1 MGIEHVLQLLGG
13 LGLFLF
19 GMKLMGEG
27 LETVAG
33 SRLKSLLERITSH
46 PLLGV
51 LVGVVV
57 TGAIQSSS
65 ATTVMVVGFLNAG
78 LLKLS
83 QAVYIIMGAN
93 IGTTVTSF
101 LIGLKVNDLALV
113 ALFIGMIL
121 MMFFHKKLAQHI
133 GMVVVGFGILF
144 TGMNM
149 MSGAMSPLKDEPVFI
164 ELMASFSNPVLG
176 ILAGAVLTAI
186 IQSSSASVGILQALA
201 GSGVVSLGGVI
212 YILFGQNIGT
222 CVTAMLASIGTNR
235 AGKRAAMIHLMFN
248 VIGSLVFIPICMFLP
263 YVDLIESLTADPK
276 LQISFAHIGFNVVV
290 TLLLLPFAKLLVRLA
305 EKLVP
310 GKDAEYEEMR
320 LQYLDER
327 ILGTPSIAVA
337 QVLKEVERMAQ
348 IARHNFALS
357 MQTFFK
363 PSSAVNQQIRQ
374 NEQVLNYLNHNI
386 TGYLV
391 KIHALDLL
399 ESDSRLIGSL
409 FHVVND
415 LERVGDHAEN
425 ILEYS
430 QNLGGGEPPF
440 SADAMAEMRDMQD
453 RVLKIV
459 DESIA
464 FFLENHPDPALSQA
478 IVEQEEEIDDL
489 VVALREHH
497 VERLGRMECSP
508 ETGMIYVD
516 ILTDLE
522 RVSDHATNIMYAAFD
537 ADGA

>member
-1 MGIEHVLQLLGG
+1 
-13 LGLFLF
+13 
-19 GMKLMGEG
+19 
-27 LETVAG
+27 
-33 SRLKSLLERITSH
+33 
-46 PLLGV
+46 
-51 LVGVVV
+51 
-57 TGAIQSSS
+57 
-65 ATTVMVVGFLNAG
+65 
-78 LLKLS
+78 
-83 QAVYIIMGAN
+83 
-93 IGTTVTSF
+93 
-101 LIGLKVNDLALV
+101 
-113 ALFIGMIL
+113 
-121 MMFFHKKLAQHI
+121 
-133 GMVVVGFGILF
+133 
-144 TGMNM
+144 
-149 MSGAMSPLKDEPVFI
+149 
-164 ELMASFSNPVLG
+164 
-176 ILAGAVLTAI
+176 
-186 IQSSSASVGILQALA
+186 
-201 GSGVVSLGGVI
+201 
-212 YILFGQNIGT
+212 
-222 CVTAMLASIGTNR
+222 MLASIGTNR

-248 VIGSLVFIPICMFLP
+248 VIGTLVFIPICLFLP
-263 YVDLIESLTADPK
+263 YVELIEGLTADPK
-276 LQISFAHIGFNVVV
+276 LQISFAHIGFNIVA

-320 LQYLDER
+320 LHYLDER

-348 IARHNFALS
+348 IARQNFALS

-363 PSSAVNQQIRQ
+363 PSSTVNQQIKQ

-399 ESDSRLIGSL
+399 ESDSRRVGSM

-440 SADAMAEMRDMQD
+440 SADAITEMQDMQD

-464 FFLENHPDPALSQA
+464 FFLSNHPDPALSAA

-508 ETGMIYVD
+508 ETGMVYVD

>member
-51 LVGVVV
+51 LVGLVV

-113 ALFIGMIL
+113 ALFIGMVLI
-121 MMFFHKKLAQHI
+121 MFFSKKLAQHI

-164 ELMASFSNPVLG
+164 ELMGSFSNPVLG

-201 GSGVVSLGGVI
+201 SSGAVSLGGVI

-248 VIGSLVFIPICMFLP
+248 VIGTLVFIPICLFLP
-263 YVDLIESLTADPK
+263 YVELIEGLTADPK
-276 LQISFAHIGFNVVV
+276 LQISFAHIGFNIVA

-320 LQYLDER
+320 LHYLDER

-348 IARHNFALS
+348 IARQNFALS

-363 PSSAVNQQIRQ
+363 PSSTVNQQIKQ

-399 ESDSRLIGSL
+399 ESDSRRVGSL

-415 LERVGDHAEN
+415 LERVGDHAETSWN
-425 ILEYS
+425 ILRTS
-430 QNLGGGEPPF
+430 GAGN
-440 SADAMAEMRDMQD
+440 R
-453 RVLKIV
+453 
-459 DESIA
+459 
-464 FFLENHPDPALSQA
+464 LSPRTP
-478 IVEQEEEIDDL
+478 
-489 VVALREHH
+489 LRKC
-497 VERLGRMECSP
+497 RTCR
-508 ETGMIYVD
+508 TGC
-516 ILTDLE
+516 
-522 RVSDHATNIMYAAFD
+522 
-537 ADGA
+537 